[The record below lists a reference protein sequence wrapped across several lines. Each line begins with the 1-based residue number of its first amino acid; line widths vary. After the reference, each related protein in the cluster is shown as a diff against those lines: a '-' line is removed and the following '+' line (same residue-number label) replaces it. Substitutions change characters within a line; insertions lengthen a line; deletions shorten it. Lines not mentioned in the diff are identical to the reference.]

1 MSYKLE
7 KNFLLE
13 TRYEN
18 DKKSMKL
25 FMIMAIIVPI
35 YWIMYFAITLSWKK
49 YYQKIS
55 QMRDEQ
61 REIELLNII
70 QTKRIKNR
78 EYIYALYAL
87 ADLESKQV
95 KEILIEKILKYDGI
109 VVTYSTDA
117 QNLAAYGVLLA
128 YIERKEQEE
137 NWGK

>member
-25 FMIMAIIVPI
+25 FLIMAIIMPI
-35 YWIMYFAITLSWKK
+35 YWIMYLAITLSWKK
-49 YYQKIS
+49 YYQEIR

-78 EYIYALYAL
+78 KYVYALYAL

-109 VVTYSTDA
+109 AVAYNSGA

-128 YIERKEQEE
+128 YIIRKEQED